1 MSRDTIVW
9 LSVVLFMVHEF
20 EEIIFIRPWLSRF
33 RDDPR
38 ARRQA
43 FWGFR
48 SFSTPTLAAM
58 IFEEF
63 VLFSLI
69 ALVSVVT
76 GYLPLIAGFLIP
88 YALHLLGHVL
98 EALRLRMRTPSAVT
112 AALTLPWYGYA
123 IWALASGGRA
133 WEAIAWAVG
142 LSLVISANFDLIY
155 RLRPRLER
163 RLFPEG
169 GPLGVVAGES

>member
-1 MSRDTIVW
+1 MSQDTIVW

-38 ARRQA
+38 ARKQM

-88 YALHLLGHVL
+88 YMLHLLGHVL
-98 EALRLRMRTPSAVT
+98 EALRLRMQTPSSLTV
-112 AALTLPWYGYA
+112 ALTLPWYGYG
-123 IWALASGGRA
+123 IWALASDGRA
-133 WEAIAWAVG
+133 WEVIAWAVG
-142 LSLVISANFDLIY
+142 LSLVISANFNLIY
-155 RLRPRLER
+155 RMRPRLER
-163 RLFPEG
+163 RLFPHS
-169 GPLGVVAGES
+169 GPVGVLDGES

>member
-112 AALTLPWYGYA
+112 AAPTLTWYG
-123 IWALASGGRA
+123 
-133 WEAIAWAVG
+133 
-142 LSLVISANFDLIY
+142 
-155 RLRPRLER
+155 
-163 RLFPEG
+163 
-169 GPLGVVAGES
+169 